1 MRRRSRSTGRNPS
14 GHGSNAGWGT
24 GGAMIHFFANWP
36 RMHPVDFRVKS
47 QYGKGLDWPISYD
60 ELSPWYDRAAADIG
74 VSGDAAAERR
84 WYPVGKDYPM
94 PPLKNFRAGTIFNE
108 AFAAHG
114 FPLAPMPV
122 AINSTDYKGRP
133 ACVNCGWCHV
143 GCASGA
149 HGTPL
154 VSHLRDARKLGAEVR
169 PFSYVTR
176 VLTNPS
182 GDRVTGV
189 EYYDAKREQHVQ
201 PAGVVVLAAY
211 AAETPRIM
219 FNSATDKHPK
229 GLANRNEL
237 VGKYLMCHT
246 AANVWALFDEDI
258 QNYMGTQANQ
268 MMSYEHYDNKTRPK
282 KGFGSIFL
290 RTGAAMKPNVGLA
303 SARPDLFGAPLDDF
317 MKRAARG
324 LTRIGLFGE
333 QMPLAENRV
342 ELSSDKDEFGLP
354 IARITHSYDQ
364 DAIGQLGVRAR
375 GSLRN
380 RQGGQSEG
388 SVERRRTGNGASDRR
403 HHHGHGCVELGHQQL
418 RADPRAGQSLHR
430 RRRAVPDRRLGQ
442 SDQHDHG
449 GDAARRRA
457 HGEELQRDRKLIAL
471 AYVLSP
477 APLRP
482 TPSWP
487 NRP

>member
-1 MRRRSRSTGRNPS
+1 
-14 GHGSNAGWGT
+14 
-24 GGAMIHFFANWP
+24 
-36 RMHPVDFRVKS
+36 
-47 QYGKGLDWPISYD
+47 
-60 ELSPWYDRAAADIG
+60 
-74 VSGDAAAERR
+74 
-84 WYPVGKDYPM
+84 
-94 PPLKNFRAGTIFNE
+94 
-108 AFAAHG
+108 
-114 FPLAPMPV
+114 MPV
-122 AINSTDYKGRP
+122 AINSTEYKGRP

-143 GCASGA
+143 GCATGA

-154 VSHLRDARKLGAEVR
+154 VSHLRDARQRGAEVR

-189 EYYDAKREQHVQ
+189 EYYDGKREQHVQ

-229 GLANRNEL
+229 GLSNKNEL

-246 AANVWALFDEDI
+246 AGNVWAMFDEDI

-268 MMSYEHYDNKTRPK
+268 FMSYEHYDNKTRPK

-303 SARPDLFGAPLDDF
+303 SARPDLFGPPLDDF

-354 IARITHSYDQ
+354 IARIIHSYDQ
-364 DAIGQLGVRAR
+364 DAIGSWEFGRDEAYEIAKAAKPKEVWQ
-375 GSLRN
+375 
-380 RQGGQSEG
+380 
-388 SVERRRTGNGASDRR
+388 RRRSGNGAPDRR
-403 HHHGHGCVELGHQQL
+403 HDHGNRRLELGDQQL

-430 RRRAVPDRRLGQ
+430 RRRPVPDRRLGQ

-457 HGEELQRDRKLIAL
+457 HGEELQHDRELIAL
-471 AYVLSP
+471 LPRTAAAVTAPSP
-477 APLRP
+477 PCGERATRIDQKNGLGEGSSRCTRCEA
-482 TPSWP
+482 TPHPFERAANSEQPSPHKGERAQQAALAHAAHSNKMRW
-487 NRP
+487 

>member
-1 MRRRSRSTGRNPS
+1 
-14 GHGSNAGWGT
+14 
-24 GGAMIHFFANWP
+24 
-36 RMHPVDFRVKS
+36 
-47 QYGKGLDWPISYD
+47 
-60 ELSPWYDRAAADIG
+60 
-74 VSGDAAAERR
+74 
-84 WYPVGKDYPM
+84 
-94 PPLKNFRAGTIFNE
+94 
-108 AFAAHG
+108 
-114 FPLAPMPV
+114 MPV

-143 GCASGA
+143 GCAIGA

-154 VSHLRDARKLGAEVR
+154 VSHLRDARKRGAEVR

-211 AAETPRIM
+211 AAEIPRIM

-229 GLANRNEL
+229 GLSNRNEL
-237 VGKYLMCHT
+237 VGKYLMCHS
-246 AANVWALFDEDI
+246 AANVWALFDEDV
-258 QNYMGTQANQ
+258 QNYMGTAANQ
-268 MMSYEHYDNKTRPK
+268 FMSYEHYDNKTRSK

-303 SARPDLFGAPLDDF
+303 SARPDLFGQPLADF

-354 IARITHSYDQ
+354 IARIIHSYDQ
-364 DAIGQLGVRAR
+364 DAIGSWDFGREEAFEIAKAAKPKEVWK
-375 GSLRN
+375 
-380 RQGGQSEG
+380 GGGPGTAHLIGGTVMGTDASNSVTNSFGQTHELANLYIAGAGLFPTEG
-388 SVERRRTGNGASDRR
+388 SVNPTNTIMAVSLRGAEHMAKNFS
-403 HHHGHGCVELGHQQL
+403 
-418 RADPRAGQSLHR
+418 A
-430 RRRAVPDRRLGQ
+430 
-442 SDQHDHG
+442 
-449 GDAARRRA
+449 
-457 HGEELQRDRKLIAL
+457 IA
-471 AYVLSP
+471 S
-477 APLRP
+477 
-482 TPSWP
+482 
-487 NRP
+487 